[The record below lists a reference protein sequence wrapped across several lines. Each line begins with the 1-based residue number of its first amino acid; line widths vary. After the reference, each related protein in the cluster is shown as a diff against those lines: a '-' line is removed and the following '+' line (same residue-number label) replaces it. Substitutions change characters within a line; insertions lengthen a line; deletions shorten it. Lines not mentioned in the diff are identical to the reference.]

1 MGTNTLTER
10 SDGQVITQ
18 DWFNDFN
25 QAVRLDWLPRNAS
38 NVVTNQGG
46 SIGSNSFNWLS
57 VYAKNYFLDNVLL
70 DLSQF
75 TTTTNKILSGLEAAG
90 TGGFPGYL
98 SAGGAANLVA
108 TLNAASTNFVFSI
121 AGEDVT
127 LTSNLTF
134 TTVAGYSTNNTC
146 LVNNSAY
153 SADPNFSKTEGE
165 HGASIIVDTAGSN
178 VTAAVGKFEF
188 FTINN
193 GSETELFFAYV
204 VSSTELRPIYR
215 GMGGTSRIG
224 FTDNDVITICKA
236 TYFFVSTNGTAF
248 TTTIFPLCVDTLPS
262 AGTAGRYANRKSDD
276 TWHYDDGANWTE
288 VDRAWVGFGASPN
301 AADNT
306 YVGYFPHIHDFN
318 KAWGDKLKGSI
329 KYTSAS
335 TVTVPVGFEVSVA
348 GVNQIAYS
356 EVVVDLSSAN
366 DRESGVSEAA
376 STLFYLYVDDNYKF
390 RFSNIAPRPLDA
402 RGGMYHRS
410 KLWRC
415 VMTVYNDASS
425 NIVPF
430 IYNPHTGVY
439 RYTINGTGAAEIAYS
454 SPSSLFGY
462 TVLPNTYAL
471 YEMKPMPPMAQTAMI
486 GIVALIAAG
495 YLVSQ
500 KTRFNSYG
508 FMISGLNA
516 NAQYSTVN
524 VDTHVENSTMWLKET
539 NNNYSAFF
547 YFGFVLKF

>member
-25 QAVRLDWLPRNAS
+25 QAARLDWLPRNAS

-46 SIGSNSFNWLS
+46 SLGSNSFNWLS

-98 SAGGAANLVA
+98 SAGGIANLVA

-153 SADPNFSKTEGE
+153 SADPAFSKTEGE

-178 VTAAVGKFEF
+178 VTAAVGKYEF

-215 GMGGTSRIG
+215 GMGGTSRIA
-224 FTDNDVITICKA
+224 FSDNDVITICKA

-248 TTTIFPLCVDTLPS
+248 TTTIYPLCVDTLPS

-318 KAWGDKLKGSI
+318 KAWSDKHVGSL

-335 TVTVPVGFEVSVA
+335 TVTIPTGYQVSVA
-348 GVNQIAYS
+348 GVTQIAYA
-356 EVVVDLSSAN
+356 ETVVDLSSAN

-376 STLFYLYVDDNYKF
+376 STLFYLYVDKNFKF
-390 RFSNIAPRPLDA
+390 RFSNICPRPLDA
-402 RGGMYHRS
+402 RGGFYHPS

-415 VMTVYNDASS
+415 VGTVYNDGSS
-425 NIVPF
+425 NIIPF
-430 IYNPHTGVY
+430 TYKDGYYEFIQ
-439 RYTINGTGAAEIAYS
+439 NGTGSADYTSTGA
-454 SPSSLFGY
+454 PTTMVGY
-462 TVLPNTYAL
+462 TALSNTYATYQFL
-471 YEMKPMPPMAQTAMI
+471 MVPNFCQSIIFQHWSLVAAQFYFMQRARMNTYGKPVSNVNLNGQYSALRCETFI
-486 GIVALIAAG
+486 ENGTIVAREG
-495 YLVSQ
+495 
-500 KTRFNSYG
+500 T
-508 FMISGLNA
+508 
-516 NAQYSTVN
+516 T
-524 VDTHVENSTMWLKET
+524 
-539 NNNYSAFF
+539 NYSAIAVNSFRMI
-547 YFGFVLKF
+547 L